1 MSIVIL
7 TVHCSKL
14 DSWILFTN
22 ANPSKLGST
31 APTLD
36 IPTVNIAF
44 CSINNISMIISI
56 NISIRV
62 YLKYYLQQKG

>member
-1 MSIVIL
+1 MFRKANSLSTDVILFSVSIVIL

-14 DSWILFTN
+14 DSWMLFTN

-44 CSINNISMIISI
+44 IVLMIL
-56 NISIRV
+56 V
-62 YLKYYLQQKG
+62 